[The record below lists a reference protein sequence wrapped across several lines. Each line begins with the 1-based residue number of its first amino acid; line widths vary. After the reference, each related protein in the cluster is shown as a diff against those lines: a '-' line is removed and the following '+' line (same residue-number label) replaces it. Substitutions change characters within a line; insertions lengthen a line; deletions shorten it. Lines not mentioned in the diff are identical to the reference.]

1 MIRLFIADDE
11 QIVIDSIKFII
22 EKNVGN
28 AEIVGY
34 AKSGREAVEKVEA
47 LKPDLVFMDIRMP
60 GIDGIEA
67 IKQIKAMHNDIMFV
81 IITAY
86 EYFNYAKDA
95 IELGVVEYLLKP
107 VNKNKVIETIKK
119 ASDIIAKRR
128 ESMLRELELKE
139 KINKIIP
146 YMEGQ
151 FLYSQ
156 LFNSKN
162 IEDLSFYKDIFGME
176 LKYGYVMIGAT
187 EDISSDKK
195 EENINLSIEKQN
207 FYEYFKTAIK
217 DLTNCLAGPPLI
229 DRAVVYIPVDATKDI
244 YELKNMSIDIA
255 KKLIGRINE
264 KVKIPYRVGIG
275 RVYIMDNFAKSYHEA
290 DMALKMSNKELISH
304 FDDIAIVPG
313 DHDLYPV
320 NKEKILV
327 DRFAAGDLQGAIVT
341 FSEIFEWMILGYG
354 KDIDRIKSRLIEL
367 LTVIKR
373 NMSYYVEE
381 GSLIENKYLIE
392 MLKIEN
398 INELKLSFINNL
410 KGIFENVS
418 FIKEKEADG
427 LAAKIIKFINDNYDK
442 NITLD
447 DAAKEINMSYHYFS
461 KFFKDQT
468 GKNFVDYLT
477 ELRILKAK
485 ELLHDETI
493 SVKEICYKI
502 GYSDPNYF
510 SKIFKK
516 ATGVTPTDYRLNKQ
530 IQEGVQ

>member
-22 EKNVGN
+22 EKNVES
-28 AEIVGY
+28 AEVVGF
-34 AKSGREAVEKVEA
+34 AKSGREAIEKVEV

-67 IKQIKAMHNDIMFV
+67 IKQIKERHNEIMFV

-86 EYFNYAKDA
+86 EYFHYAKDA
-95 IELGVVEYLLKP
+95 IELGVIEYLLKP
-107 VNKNKVIETIKK
+107 VNKNKVIETVKK
-119 ASDIIAKRR
+119 ASNIIEKKR
-128 ESMLRELELKE
+128 ELMLRELELKE

-156 LFNSKN
+156 LFNSKATL
-162 IEDLSFYKDIFGME
+162 DLPFYEDIFGME

-187 EDISSDKK
+187 DGVNSNKK
-195 EENINLSIEKQN
+195 EENMKLSIEKQN

-217 DLTNCLAGPPLI
+217 NLTVCLAGPPLI
-229 DRAVVYIPVDATKDI
+229 DRAVVYIPVDINTDI
-244 YELKNMSIDIA
+244 YEIKNMSIDIA
-255 KKLIGRINE
+255 KKLIENINE
-264 KVKIPYRVGIG
+264 KVKITYRVGIG
-275 RVYIMDNFAKSYHEA
+275 RVYSMDNFTKSYKEA
-290 DMALKMSNKELISH
+290 DMALKMSSGELISH
-304 FDDIAIVPG
+304 FDDIAIIPG
-313 DHDLYPV
+313 GHDLYPI

-327 DRFAAGDLQGAIVT
+327 DRLTAGDLHGALVT
-341 FSEIFEWMILGYG
+341 FSEIFEWMVLYYG
-354 KDIDRIKSRLIEL
+354 EDVDRIKSRLIEL
-367 LTVIKR
+367 LTVIRR

-381 GSLIENKYLIE
+381 GSIIENKYLIDI
-392 MLKIEN
+392 LRIDD
-398 INELKLSFINNL
+398 IWELKLSFVNNL

-418 FIKEKEADG
+418 LIKEKEADG
-427 LAAKIIKFINDNYDK
+427 LTAKVIKYINDNYDK

-477 ELRILKAK
+477 DLRILKAK
-485 ELLHDETI
+485 ELLQDETI

-530 IQEGVQ
+530 IQEGV